1 MAMDRAV
8 GRRDAPNRSTATS
21 RSRSRRR
28 RRNIDSNQRVRRPL
42 SNKSMKYRLFHLGRG
57 LDIPILSLVL
67 VLVSIGLI
75 MVFSASYPNAY
86 YSGNSYGY
94 IINQAQFAVIGIIA
108 MLLISVIDYHVL
120 KRFNKL
126 FFGITIV
133 LLVMVLAFRGTAI
146 APLQGT
152 ANRWLDLGFI
162 DFQPSEVAKFTLVV
176 MLASIISKAGDKIK
190 TFRFGVLPCFGATL
204 TIGVLIL
211 LERHVSAT
219 IIIVTIAAIIMF
231 VGGIKFRWFAIVLG
245 AAGVAILFMVLTTD
259 IFAYAAARLDGW
271 FDPFSVYQTKQ
282 SIYAIGSG
290 QIFGVGLGQSRQK
303 YQYLPEPQNDFIFAI
318 VCEELGFIGATI
330 IILLFVALIWRGVYV
345 SIRAKDK
352 FGMLVGLGVTFI
364 IGVQTVLNICV
375 VTAVIPNTGI
385 SLPFFSYGGTSLV
398 TLLAE
403 MGVLL
408 SISRSSYVE
417 AT

>member
-1 MAMDRAV
+1 MDRAV
-8 GRRDAPNRSTATS
+8 SKRSTQNRATATRRQRDAQRKIRRSAS
-21 RSRSRRR
+21 VN
-28 RRNIDSNQRVRRPL
+28 NIR
-42 SNKSMKYRLFHLGRG
+42 YRLFNLGRG
-57 LDIPILSLVL
+57 LDIPILTLVL
-67 VLVSIGLI
+67 ILVSMGLI

-94 IINQAQFAVIGIIA
+94 IMNQAQFAVIGIVA
-108 MLLISVIDYHVL
+108 MLLISVVDYHVL

-126 FFGITIV
+126 FFIITLV

-152 ANRWLDLGFI
+152 ANRWLNLGII
-162 DFQPSEVAKFTLVV
+162 DFQPSEVAKFTLVL
-176 MLASIISKAGDKIK
+176 MLASIISSAGDKIK
-190 TFRFGVLPCFGATL
+190 TFRYGVVPCFGATL
-204 TIGVLIL
+204 AIGLLIL
-211 LERHVSAT
+211 FERHVSAT
-219 IIIVTIAAIIMF
+219 IIVVTIAAILMF

-245 AAGVAILFMVLTTD
+245 VAGVAILFLVLATD
-259 IFAYAAARLDGW
+259 IFAYAAARLEGW
-271 FDPFSVYQTKQ
+271 FDPFSVYQTRQ

-290 QIFGVGLGQSRQK
+290 QLFGVGLGQSRQK

-318 VCEELGFIGATI
+318 ICEELGFIGATI
-330 IILLFVALIWRGVYV
+330 IILLFVALVWRGVYV
-345 SIRAKDK
+345 SIRSKDK

-364 IGVQTVLNICV
+364 IGLQAVLNICV

-403 MGVLL
+403 VGVLL